1 MNKLENRIPPPI
13 LMVLVAIIMYFIA
26 IITPTIYISNLTR
39 WGLTAFLVILAGFFG
54 PPAFKTFLMANTTTD
69 PINIDKTS
77 TLVTWGVYRYS
88 RNPMYLSLTLLLCA
102 WNIWLAR
109 PIFITGPI
117 LFVIFISRFQI
128 IPEELILL
136 EHYGSQYSDY
146 KKLVRRWL

>member
-88 RNPMYLSLTLLLCA
+88 RNPMYLSLTYFNMPFSFNSYL
-102 WNIWLAR
+102 
-109 PIFITGPI
+109 PS
-117 LFVIFISRFQI
+117 LFFVKNCPS
-128 IPEELILL
+128 
-136 EHYGSQYSDY
+136 ST
-146 KKLVRRWL
+146 